1 MECIRSTINHTLT
14 STQFLETKK
23 HASSMAESFARYGT
37 KPNLFL
43 DVVFDLLKDWL
54 AVAQEDTSVTAKNS
68 FPFNDS

>member
-1 MECIRSTINHTLT
+1 
-14 STQFLETKK
+14 
-23 HASSMAESFARYGT
+23 MAESFARYGT